1 MKKEGLNILKR
12 IEFGCI
18 CELAE
23 IMDDYIWDN
32 SFEDEYPIVS
42 AYANYEVAKALVEA
56 LIMLDNPIG
65 AILDLEDYEMS
76 HYDREYV
83 VYLSEDGVTC
93 EKTYHKDGYY
103 NGGGD
108 ISFVHDDCSSK
119 LLSHIDSHTICEFGV
134 RSVGEE
140 EYDCDDCDEC
150 CGCCECDKETKLAT
164 STASYTVNGKSVTKE
179 EFDKKYAEFE
189 NKYMDNIRDMLL
201 SYCEFMDEVNEWSKL
216 FRF

>member
-1 MKKEGLNILKR
+1 MKR
-12 IEFGCI
+12 VEFDCI
-18 CELAE
+18 CELANV
-23 IMDDYIWDN
+23 MDDYILDN
-32 SFEDEYPIVS
+32 APTGEYPIVS

-65 AILDLEDYEMS
+65 AILELEDYEMS

-108 ISFVHDDCSSK
+108 ISFVHEDCNSK
-119 LLSHIDSHTICEFGV
+119 LLSHIDSQTICEFGIG
-134 RSVGEE
+134 SDEDEE
-140 EYDCDDCDEC
+140 ECDCDEC
-150 CGCCECDKETKLAT
+150 CGCKEETNLSSAISK
-164 STASYTVNGKSVTKE
+164 YFENGKEITKA

-189 NKYMDNIRDMLL
+189 NKYLDNVRDMLL
-201 SYCEFMDEVNEWSKL
+201 SYCEFMDEMNEWQKL
-216 FRF
+216 FRW